1 MLAFIGESGV
11 WVWRVGCRCVR
22 LVAPETTAEASETS
36 IAWSPDSQHLA
47 AAFVPLTSA
56 VVPPWDHLR
65 VTIVDAATG
74 LRHAVVI
81 RFPAWLRG
89 RSSFEESVPSSVIAW
104 LPNGQ
109 LLLGASGIGVGLR
122 LTSIWAASP
131 AGGTARMIVG
141 TPKSPRRV
149 LKFPLLYATAALV
162 SPDGAMLLLNPG
174 NRFWIASSS
183 GHAGRLV
190 ALAIRG
196 SCALAQ
202 AAWVGNSHLA
212 YVTVCTVAGTAN
224 ILARLYALPLSGEQP
239 MLLAAARSSQ
249 QDQLSIAPAI
259 GCIACAGG

>member
-1 MLAFIGESGV
+1 MLAFVGESGV
-11 WVWRVGCRCVR
+11 WVWRVACGCVR
-22 LVAPETTAEASETS
+22 LVAPETAAEASETG
-36 IAWSPDSQHLA
+36 IVWSPNSQRLA

-89 RSSFEESVPSSVIAW
+89 RSSLEESYPSSVIAW

-149 LKFPLLYATAALV
+149 LKFPLLNATTALV
-162 SPDGAMLLLNPG
+162 SPDGTMLLLNPG

-183 GHAGRLV
+183 GHAGRLL
-190 ALAIRG
+190 ALGIRG

-202 AAWVGNSHLA
+202 AAWVGNNRLA
-212 YVTVCTVAGTAN
+212 YVTVCTLAGKAI
-224 ILARLYALPLSGEQP
+224 ILARLYVLPLSGGEP
-239 MLLAAARSSQ
+239 MLLAAVRSPQ
-249 QDQLSIAPAI
+249 QDQLSIAPPL
-259 GCIACAGG
+259 GCIACGGG